1 MLVVWVRVVLRKTVV
16 DLLSSINDI
25 LTTLA
30 EVIIRVKQ
38 RVVASQVIIVVHV
51 NWLAR
56 VAVIL
61 WAASEPKKYKLNEIK
76 IIAMYYFCLVSYL
89 LSNV

>member
-51 NWLAR
+51 N
-56 VAVIL
+56 
-61 WAASEPKKYKLNEIK
+61 
-76 IIAMYYFCLVSYL
+76 
-89 LSNV
+89 